1 MGQFLAEILG
11 VSSLQIQTSCPG
23 TESALF
29 GEKSKETRMASGLDH
44 YQFKHEHLLGL
55 AGLHPLDISH
65 ILDLA
70 NTYADLTRA
79 GERPDPILKNKT
91 VVNLFFENS
100 TRTMSSFEIAAKRL
114 GADVVNMPVSH
125 SSVKKGETL
134 IDTAMTLNAM
144 KPSALVIRHSAS
156 GGVKLLSR
164 KVDCAVINAGDG
176 THEHPTQG
184 LLDTLTIRR
193 EKGSIEGL
201 KVVICGDIAHSRVAR
216 STTAAL
222 HLLGA
227 EVRLCAPKTLLPTG
241 CETWGASAT
250 YTNFNAAIEDVDVVM
265 MLRLQLERMDG
276 AYLPS
281 RREYFQYYG
290 LTRDRLTRAKPN
302 ALVMH
307 PGPMNRGIEIESVVA
322 DGEQSVITEQV
333 EMGVAVREAVLHL
346 LAGGIS

>member
-1 MGQFLAEILG
+1 
-11 VSSLQIQTSCPG
+11 
-23 TESALF
+23 
-29 GEKSKETRMASGLDH
+29 MASAKQAYTFQH
-44 YQFKHEHLLGL
+44 RHLLGIE
-55 AGLHPLDISH
+55 GLHPLDLTH
-65 ILDLA
+65 LLDLA
-70 NTYADLTRA
+70 ETYADATRA
-79 GERPDPILKNKT
+79 GHRPEPVLQNKT

-114 GADVVNMPVSH
+114 GADVVNMPVAH

-134 IDTAMTLNAM
+134 IDTAVTLNAM
-144 KPSALVIRHSAS
+144 RPDALVIRHASS

-176 THEHPTQG
+176 THEHPTQA

-193 EKGSIEGL
+193 RKARIEGL

-216 STTAAL
+216 STTMAL

-227 EVRLCAPKTLLPTG
+227 NVHLVAPKTLLPAGT
-241 CETWGASAT
+241 ETWGAASAGT
-250 YTNFNAAIEDVDVVM
+250 DFEGALKDADVVM
-265 MLRLQLERMDG
+265 MLRLQMERMDG

-281 RREYFQYYG
+281 RREYFRFYG
-290 LTRDRLTRAKPN
+290 LTAERLAKAKPD

-307 PGPMNRGIEIESVVA
+307 PGPMNRGIEIESAIA
-322 DGEQSVITEQV
+322 DGAQSVITEQV

-346 LAGGIS
+346 LAGGGA

>member
-1 MGQFLAEILG
+1 
-11 VSSLQIQTSCPG
+11 
-23 TESALF
+23 
-29 GEKSKETRMASGLDH
+29 MAGYTYSFDH
-44 YQFKHEHLLGL
+44 PHLLGI
-55 AGLHPLDISH
+55 AGLHKLDIEH

-70 NTYADLTRA
+70 DEYADATRTRT
-79 GERPDPILKNKT
+79 RPDPVLKNKT
-91 VVNLFFENS
+91 VLNLFFENS

-114 GADVVNMPVSH
+114 GADVINMPVAH

-144 KPSALVIRHSAS
+144 KPDVLVVRHSAS

-176 THEHPTQG
+176 AHEHPTQG

-193 EKGSIEGL
+193 AKGKIEGL

-216 STTAAL
+216 STTQAL
-222 HLLGA
+222 HQLGA
-227 EVRLCAPKTLLPTG
+227 SVHLCGPTTLVPSGTD
-241 CETWGASAT
+241 TWGASTAQN
-250 YTNFNAAIEDVDVVM
+250 NFDEALKDADVVM

-281 RREYFQYYG
+281 RREYFRYYG
-290 LTRDRLTRAKPN
+290 LTQERLARAKTD

-307 PGPMNRGIEIESVVA
+307 PGPMNRGIEIESAIA
-322 DGEQSVITEQV
+322 DGDQSVITEQV

-346 LAGGIS
+346 LAGQAQ